1 MNEKSRSWKWVIVLM
16 MRTFK
21 TCSLSNFQI
30 YNTVLLTVVTL
41 LYITPHDLFET
52 YGMLHT
58 DLHVTL
64 THALC

>member
-1 MNEKSRSWKWVIVLM
+1 M

-21 TCSLSNFQI
+21 IYSLSNFQI
-30 YNTVLLTVVTL
+30 YNTVLLTIVTL

-52 YGMLHT
+52 YGMLRT